1 MLVVEISVSFLTT
14 SLAFSVEV
22 WASAVS
28 AVVGASEDVAVVALL
43 VARLVWVETQHLVA
57 PLAKIRIEQL
67 AQVIEPR

>member
-14 SLAFSVEV
+14 LLAFLVEA
-22 WASAVS
+22 WASVVS
-28 AVVGASEDVAVVALL
+28 AAVGASEDVAVVALL

-57 PLAKIRIEQL
+57 HLAKIRIEQL